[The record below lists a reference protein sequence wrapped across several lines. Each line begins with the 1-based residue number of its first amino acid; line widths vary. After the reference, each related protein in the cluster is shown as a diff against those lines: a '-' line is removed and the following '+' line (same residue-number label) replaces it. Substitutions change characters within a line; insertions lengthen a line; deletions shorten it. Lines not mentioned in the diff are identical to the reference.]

1 VFLKSIIK
9 KITYSS
15 SVICFLYSTSLGATT
30 LRDVIE
36 QTINNNPD
44 VMSEHYN
51 KKANRENIQGKKA
64 GYYPSV
70 KLKVTAESQ
79 KLEKKPDDAPYSAP
93 NKDGWTA
100 TLSLEQVIYNG
111 GKTQSE
117 VKQVKHKY
125 NNIKYT
131 STAAIEDIIL
141 DVTNTYLDL
150 ILNQSLKAF
159 GDFKIVAYNYYL
171 KLANEKEDISGE
183 ILDKLQVQ
191 SKIQSLIDSNLE
203 QDVKAQKTLSTYT
216 KLSNNTIEGNICRP
230 VLNESLIP
238 NTLEEAIKIA
248 LKSNYK
254 IKAQYE
260 LIQEQKAKIEA
271 FGAKFKPD
279 LKLQLDAQTDNDLAL
294 ANNGTENTYNAK
306 LVSTW
311 NLYKGGADS
320 SALTNAKITMLKE
333 RKVLDAIKA
342 EVIDEIKT
350 TYTTYYKLKKR
361 IANLKKFV
369 STNNQ
374 IVDVYRQQLKEGS
387 RTFLDLLNAETEVFR
402 TRILLE
408 EQDIRRYKE
417 YFNILKN
424 LNILSDVVLLQRNQ
438 ICKKFDIN
446 SILPNYDE
454 QYKKNESNSENN
466 IEEQTKELGLEE

>member
-1 VFLKSIIK
+1 
-9 KITYSS
+9 
-15 SVICFLYSTSLGATT
+15 
-30 LRDVIE
+30 
-36 QTINNNPD
+36 
-44 VMSEHYN
+44 
-51 KKANRENIQGKKA
+51 
-64 GYYPSV
+64 
-70 KLKVTAESQ
+70 
-79 KLEKKPDDAPYSAP
+79 
-93 NKDGWTA
+93 
-100 TLSLEQVIYNG
+100 
-111 GKTQSE
+111 
-117 VKQVKHKY
+117 
-125 NNIKYT
+125 
-131 STAAIEDIIL
+131 
-141 DVTNTYLDL
+141 
-150 ILNQSLKAF
+150 
-159 GDFKIVAYNYYL
+159 
-171 KLANEKEDISGE
+171 
-183 ILDKLQVQ
+183 VQ